1 MNVSSKQSQF
11 DQISKVN
18 PGQTAAKNWV
28 DINRNCI
35 FGWILLPVSMSV
47 LSLCLVLVYILY
59 IKINGSVKEKKKN
72 RQFGA

>member
-1 MNVSSKQSQF
+1 MCLKKTKQKKLLESILLYMNVSSKQSQF

-35 FGWILLPVSMSV
+35 LAGYYFL
-47 LSLCLVLVYILY
+47 
-59 IKINGSVKEKKKN
+59 
-72 RQFGA
+72 

>member
-35 FGWILLPVSMSV
+35 LAGYYFL
-47 LSLCLVLVYILY
+47 
-59 IKINGSVKEKKKN
+59 
-72 RQFGA
+72 

>member
-1 MNVSSKQSQF
+1 MFVGITFLCLKKQNKKKLLESILLYMNVSSKQNQF

-35 FGWILLPVSMSV
+35 LAGYY
-47 LSLCLVLVYILY
+47 CL
-59 IKINGSVKEKKKN
+59 
-72 RQFGA
+72 